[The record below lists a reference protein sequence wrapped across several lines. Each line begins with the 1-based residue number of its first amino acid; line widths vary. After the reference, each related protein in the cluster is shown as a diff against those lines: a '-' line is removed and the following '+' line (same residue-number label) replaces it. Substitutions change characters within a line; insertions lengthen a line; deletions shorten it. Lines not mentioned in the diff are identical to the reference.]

1 MHNVMGNVLPSD
13 DSVKCVT
20 FKQHSPAWEAKVTVV
35 VVGEMVHLPLP
46 VNSYVLSSHC
56 WGPVVVSPCTGHD
69 VSDIIFAVYLIYL
82 VRSRL
87 CRVRVGVEGF
97 KLQARQGTRSAIHLY
112 KSS

>member
-35 VVGEMVHLPLP
+35 VVGEMIHLPLP

-69 VSDIIFAVYLIYL
+69 VSVIIFAVYLICL
-82 VRSRL
+82 KPGGPCAEQVVQSQSGR
-87 CRVRVGVEGF
+87 
-97 KLQARQGTRSAIHLY
+97 
-112 KSS
+112 